1 MCPCPAGFRPRPHLS
16 AVGREA
22 WATAAGPTGCG
33 SDRVAWETPATGQ
46 LGPQAHNRHFPPR
59 ILDHHG
65 EARRDPTQG
74 RPSSPQPPP
83 SSPGPGIRAPA
94 PHGRQPRHSRAQPSA
109 WASGGLRGRVPTP
122 RGSRP
127 CRPGPHAPHGT
138 PPAAAPQRSR
148 EPGGNSQKLCLIVRF
163 KQKRGKDCTQKLP
176 EQTSAFKSPDVCQ
189 TQKTEILGPA
199 PTSDTAW
206 RDAPA
211 AVGTCAWPLQPALA
225 CPLGSS
231 PGQQG

>member
-1 MCPCPAGFRPRPHLS
+1 MS
-16 AVGREA
+16 V
-22 WATAAGPTGCG
+22 
-33 SDRVAWETPATGQ
+33 SSRVP
-46 LGPQAHNRHFPPR
+46 
-59 ILDHHG
+59 
-65 EARRDPTQG
+65 
-74 RPSSPQPPP
+74 
-83 SSPGPGIRAPA
+83 APA
-94 PHGRQPRHSRAQPSA
+94 PPVRRGLQQQGRLVVAVTGWPGRPQPLASLVPRPTTGTSLHASWIIMEKRGVTRPRADRAPPSPPPALQGRESGPQPHTA
-109 WASGGLRGRVPTP
+109 ASHVTAELNPLPGQAAGCVDGCPHPGAADPADPAHTP
-122 RGSRP
+122 
-127 CRPGPHAPHGT
+127 PHGT